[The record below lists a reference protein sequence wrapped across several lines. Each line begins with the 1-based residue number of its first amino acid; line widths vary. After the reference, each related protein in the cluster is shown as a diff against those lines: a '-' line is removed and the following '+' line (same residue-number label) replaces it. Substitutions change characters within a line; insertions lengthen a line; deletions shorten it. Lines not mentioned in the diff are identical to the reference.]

1 TSLFPCA
8 EEACSEALLEDAG
21 TGFKEGR
28 LKPSF
33 ADNVGIP
40 LAGARRLRPCPRK
53 ASART
58 DPGRLQQHTYW
69 HITCSYFLRSSLYQ
83 LRELKAT
90 TLFDRKSKRSP
101 SPKTWEI
108 RLSRAFYKALS

>member
-8 EEACSEALLEDAG
+8 EEAYSEALLEDAG

-33 ADNVGIP
+33 PDNVGIP

-53 ASART
+53 AST
-58 DPGRLQQHTYW
+58 WSDPGRREMHVLTPG
-69 HITCSYFLRSSLYQ
+69 SYFAVYINY
-83 LRELKAT
+83 EGLKAT
-90 TLFDRKSKRSP
+90 TLFDGTSNCSP
-101 SPKTWEI
+101 SPKTYEMN
-108 RLSRAFYKALS
+108 LCE

>member
-8 EEACSEALLEDAG
+8 EEAYSEALLEDAG

-40 LAGARRLRPCPRK
+40 LAGARRLKPCPRK
-53 ASART
+53 AT
-58 DPGRLQQHTYW
+58 V
-69 HITCSYFLRSSLYQ
+69 RSGKQ
-83 LRELKAT
+83 LRTYVAVYINNYENLKYESLLFQLCTHIYTNMQHPIIFSPLLVTLT
-90 TLFDRKSKRSP
+90 TNYCNGWR
-101 SPKTWEI
+101 
-108 RLSRAFYKALS
+108 